1 MKLNE
6 IMITNQGT
14 GMHDALEATEKLGA
28 DCGLGKKEILHLRLL
43 AEELFGMAQSIAG
56 NLEGEYWVVQE
67 GTKYEI
73 HLESEVELT
82 KEMHKRFIDVS
93 TQGEN
98 AAAKGFMGKLRNMI
112 AVAMLPKEDGAS
124 MLSMGLMSMGSP
136 TGMRVENMDYM
147 WSMNQYRTAVDQN
160 RSADSKAEEAWDE
173 LEKSIV
179 ASIADEVKVHIV
191 GSSVEIT
198 IIKTF

>member
-1 MKLNE
+1 
-6 IMITNQGT
+6 
-14 GMHDALEATEKLGA
+14 
-28 DCGLGKKEILHLRLL
+28 
-43 AEELFGMAQSIAG
+43 
-56 NLEGEYWVVQE
+56 
-67 GTKYEI
+67 
-73 HLESEVELT
+73 
-82 KEMHKRFIDVS
+82 
-93 TQGEN
+93 
-98 AAAKGFMGKLRNMI
+98 
-112 AVAMLPKEDGAS
+112 MLPKEDGAS

-160 RSADSKAEEAWDE
+160 RFADSKAEEAWDE

-198 IIKTF
+198 IIETF